1 MSVSKQ
7 GKPGQGE
14 IQAQEQDALV
24 IGAGMAGLTAAR
36 ALRRAGRRVTV
47 LEAGAVPGGRMATEQ
62 LGPGLAD
69 VGAQYFV
76 ARTPSF
82 QAQVTRWIQSGLVYL
97 WAMGF
102 STGSLKE
109 NVAQGQARYAVKGGM
124 VALARH
130 LARGL
135 DLHLGQAAERVDL
148 QEAGWEVLAGGQRF
162 RGRSLLLALPAPQA
176 LALLDRGEAAL
187 AQEEREILA
196 AIRYEPSLTALF
208 WVEGE
213 VHIPSPGAVQ
223 RPIDAIPWI
232 GDNQQKGIS
241 PQARII
247 TVQAS
252 GEYSRRMW
260 EAPDMEILDSLAAR
274 LEPYL
279 DPSAQIREA
288 RLKRWP
294 LGTVSAR
301 APVSQPFLMA
311 ESLPGLFCAGDA
323 FSIPRL
329 EGAFLSGTR
338 AGEALAAW
346 LAENRT

>member
-1 MSVSKQ
+1 MPESAQRPNREQ
-7 GKPGQGE
+7 GK
-14 IQAQEQDALV
+14 EQDVLIV
-24 IGAGMAGLTAAR
+24 GAGMAGLTAAR
-36 ALRRAGRRVTV
+36 ALRRAGDSVTL
-47 LEAGAVPGGRMATEQ
+47 LEAGSEPGGRMATER

-76 ARTPSF
+76 ARTPPF
-82 QAQVTRWIQSGLVYL
+82 QAQVTRWIQAGLVYL

-102 STGSLKE
+102 STGSLKG

-124 VALARH
+124 VSLARH

-135 DLHLGQAAERVDL
+135 DLHLGHAVERIVFHGP
-148 QEAGWEVLAGGQRF
+148 GWEAQVGSWAFQG
-162 RGRSLLLALPAPQA
+162 RGLLLALPAPLSLGLLQEGGVA
-176 LALLDRGEAAL
+176 LAP
-187 AQEEREILA
+187 QEREVLA
-196 AIRYEPSLTALF
+196 AIQYSPSLTALF

-213 VHIPSPGAVQ
+213 VHIPPPGAVQ

-241 PQARII
+241 PQARIL

-260 EAPDMEILDSLAAR
+260 EMPEREILESLAAR

-279 DPSAQIREA
+279 GPDARIREA

-294 LGTVSAR
+294 LGTVSAG
-301 APVSQPFLMA
+301 AQGSQAYFVA
-311 ESLPGLFCAGDA
+311 ESLPGLFFAGDA

-329 EGAFLSGTR
+329 EGAFLSGT
-338 AGEALAAW
+338 ASGEALASW
-346 LAENRT
+346 LEEQGT